1 MREGGA
7 AAGVADTDLS
17 RVIPKA
23 LAVAAGKAT
32 VEVNGDGSAVR
43 DFVHVD
49 VRRHSSP
56 LNGGPQPSA
65 GR

>member
-1 MREGGA
+1 MEGIEREGGA
-7 AAGVADTDLS
+7 VAGVVDTNLS

-23 LAVAAGKAT
+23 LAVAAGQAGR

-43 DFVHVD
+43 DFV
-49 VRRHSSP
+49 
-56 LNGGPQPSA
+56 Q